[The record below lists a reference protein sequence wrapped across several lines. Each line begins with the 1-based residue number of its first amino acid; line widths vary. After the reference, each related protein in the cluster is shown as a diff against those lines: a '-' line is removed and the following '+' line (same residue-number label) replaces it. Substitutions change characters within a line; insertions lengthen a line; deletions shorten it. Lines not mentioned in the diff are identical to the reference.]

1 MLKVNMNLISV
12 AKAKE
17 INEEVRGKG
26 IPVNDR
32 VLIVSPEIGNDTK
45 TKGGLF
51 IPGDADKETVPR
63 KGVVVQLPANFQE
76 REEEYPGLQVG
87 SVVNYGIYA
96 GKELDIV
103 DIPDQV
109 TTILSLNEVIYIET
123 NK

>member
-1 MLKVNMNLISV
+1 MLKVNMNLISL
-12 AKAKE
+12 AKAIE
-17 INEEVRGKG
+17 INQDLKGKG

-32 VLIVSPEIGNDTK
+32 VLIVSPEIGNET
-45 TKGGLF
+45 TTASGLF
-51 IPGDADKETVPR
+51 VPSTADKETVPR

-76 REEEYPGLQVG
+76 RASEFPGLQIG

-96 GKELDIV
+96 GKELDII
-103 DIPDQV
+103 DIQDQV